1 MRREHVHHKFDDRE
15 AIEEFLKTG
24 VAYIKAPYLY
34 SSAGK
39 TLALV
44 NDLFNSAKEEELK
57 KMRIHFSNNDSYLGP
72 IHKRREEGKD
82 EKFIFDYS
90 QAYPSILE
98 TADVRI
104 TPYENVVQAMKQI
117 HDEVTDRFLQ
127 FVDSLE
133 GPLRE
138 FAGIDEFE
146 DRINMAEYLHVTR
159 KILYPENIDVVQ
171 NQHRADDHIDQCAIT
186 VHFFQD
192 SPGLY
197 LNNESNLYVPREEH
211 ILLFAG
217 AKMAK
222 LTGGKV
228 WRENVE
234 RNGVPT
240 SILRAEGGRIPA
252 IRHGVIADGSS
263 KLTRRNVGVSF
274 FHTRTNLFS

>member
-1 MRREHVHHKFDDRE
+1 MRHVHVHHKFDDRK
-15 AIEEFLKTG
+15 AIEEFLNTG
-24 VAYIKAPYLY
+24 VAYIEAPYLY
-34 SSAGK
+34 NSAGK
-39 TLALV
+39 TLAIV
-44 NDLFNSAKEEELK
+44 NDLFDSANEDELK
-57 KMRIHFSNNDSYLGP
+57 KMRFHFSNNDSYLGP

-104 TPYENVVQAMKQI
+104 TPYENIVQAMKQI
-117 HDEVTDRFLQ
+117 HDEVSERFLQ

-133 GPLRE
+133 GPLRV

-146 DRINMAEYLHVTR
+146 DRITMAEYLHMTR
-159 KILYPENIDVVQ
+159 KILYPENINVAQ

-197 LNNESNLYVPREEH
+197 LNDISNVYVPKEGH

-222 LTGGKV
+222 LTGGRI

-240 SILRAEGGRIPA
+240 SILRSEGGKIPA
-252 IRHGVIADGSS
+252 IRHGVIADTSS
-263 KLTRRNVGVSF
+263 NLTRRNVGVSF
-274 FHTRTNLFS
+274 FHTRTSLF